1 MTAVA
6 ERRPESLHVAP
17 PSGRLGRLKL
27 TLADTLVLTKR
38 SLTHTVRSPELLIF
52 ATIQPVMFV
61 LLFRYVFGGAISVRG
76 TSYVNYLMAGIFV
89 QSVSFGAMT
98 TGVGLATDLTQ
109 GLVDRFRSLPMSRSA
124 VLTGRTLG
132 DLGRNMFTVLVM
144 LGVGLLVGFR
154 PHGSPLRWLGA
165 AGLLLLIS
173 FSLSWISATI
183 GLLVRN
189 VEAVQSAGFVWL
201 FPLTFASSAFVPTS
215 SRRAARLRRAPADHP
230 GGQRGARARARP
242 PRRLGGLAGGGVVR
256 RDPRR
261 LRAALR
267 APLPAHLGDV
277 GASPGHRPVAQT
289 VLRREAGVPN
299 RPRPA
304 GSALGGGTRDGLI
317 LPSGARSRKLPS
329 SCQVWVDPRPPGSR

>member
-1 MTAVA
+1 MNAVA
-6 ERRPESLHVAP
+6 ERGPQSLLVP
-17 PSGRLGRLKL
+17 PTAGRLGRLRL
-27 TLADTLVLTKR
+27 TVADTVVLTKR

-61 LLFRYVFGGAISVRG
+61 LLFRYVFGGAIAVRG

-144 LGVGLLVGFR
+144 LAVGLLVGFR

-165 AGLLLLIS
+165 AGLLLLVS
-173 FSLSWISATI
+173 FALSWISATI

-215 SRRAARLRRAPADHP
+215 SMP
-230 GGQRGARARARP
+230 G
-242 PRRLGGLAGGGVVR
+242 V
-256 RDPRR
+256 
-261 LRAALR
+261 LRAFAEHQPITQVVNSVRALV
-267 APLPAHLGDV
+267 LD
-277 GASPGHRPVAQT
+277 RPV
-289 VLRREAGVPN
+289 
-299 RPRPA
+299 
-304 GSALGGGTRDGLI
+304 GSAGWQAVVWCLAI
-317 LPSGARSRKLPS
+317 LAVFIPLSVRLYRRTSAT
-329 SCQVWVDPRPPGSR
+329 

>member
-1 MTAVA
+1 VNAVA
-6 ERRPESLHVAP
+6 ERGPQSLLVP
-17 PSGRLGRLKL
+17 PTAGRLGRLRL
-27 TLADTLVLTKR
+27 TVADTVVLTKR

-61 LLFRYVFGGAISVRG
+61 LLFRYVFGGAIAVRG

-144 LGVGLLVGFR
+144 LAVGLLVGFR

-165 AGLLLLIS
+165 AGLLLLVS
-173 FSLSWISATI
+173 FALSWISATI

-215 SRRAARLRRAPADHP
+215 SMP
-230 GGQRGARARARP
+230 G
-242 PRRLGGLAGGGVVR
+242 V
-256 RDPRR
+256 
-261 LRAALR
+261 LRAFAEHQPITQVVNSVRALV
-267 APLPAHLGDV
+267 LD
-277 GASPGHRPVAQT
+277 RPV
-289 VLRREAGVPN
+289 
-299 RPRPA
+299 
-304 GSALGGGTRDGLI
+304 GSAGWQAVVWCLAI
-317 LPSGARSRKLPS
+317 LAVFIPLSVRLYRRTSAT
-329 SCQVWVDPRPPGSR
+329 